1 MGTYLSIYPQH
12 QLRFANLIVMK
23 LRNSETFMNMK
34 TKYIFLSVWAMMM
47 AFTLTSCDGFLN
59 QPPYDD
65 FTDEEYWQNEDQ
77 ARTYMYGFYTSVF
90 SGYGTGTSHG
100 AFLMGQTLNDDFASD
115 VEQQDLTPLVVP
127 ESDGSWS
134 FSSIRKANYVLES
147 IDRIDATPAAK
158 NHWRGV
164 ARFFRA
170 CYYSNLVFRYGDVPW
185 YDRVPKLSDSKED
198 MDYLY
203 KDRDPR
209 AYVDSCIMADFQYAM
224 DSVRESD
231 GPLQVNK
238 YVVAAMASRFMLRE
252 GTYLKYHN
260 IDLPLAEKCLTM
272 AKNAAE
278 MVMNSK
284 KYAIA
289 PSYKALFVSNDLGTN
304 PEIIMHRHYVD
315 GVLAHSTLTYSF
327 TEAQAGL
334 SKSLAE
340 AFVGS
345 DGLPVYS
352 KDANW
357 LAPTADEFFANRDAR
372 LAMCI
377 RPKYYVKGT
386 DTKPFNY
393 ALSGYSWNKFMDDS
407 KATTPDAT
415 WSGSK
420 NVTDAPCLRY
430 AEVLLNYAEAA
441 YELHLLAG
449 KAFTQADLDKSIN
462 LIRARADVNLPAL
475 QIIGG
480 QPAVNG
486 VTFDDPKRLQI
497 EQNADG
503 GITDALLW
511 EIRRERRV
519 ELCMEGFRLN
529 DLKRWCKLDYLWNG
543 CNPDIR
549 YGSYIRLSDYPNKAA
564 EVVLEDATATEGY
577 ILRNTLGQRNRPIK
591 RNYINPIPSG
601 QITLYKTKG
610 YTLSQNPDWE

>member
-1 MGTYLSIYPQH
+1 
-12 QLRFANLIVMK
+12 
-23 LRNSETFMNMK
+23 MNMK

-372 LAMCI
+372 LTMCI

>member
-1 MGTYLSIYPQH
+1 M
-12 QLRFANLIVMK
+12 
-23 LRNSETFMNMK
+23 
-34 TKYIFLSVWAMMM
+34 
-47 AFTLTSCDGFLN
+47 TSCDGFLN

-90 SGYGTGTSHG
+90 SGYGKGTSHG
-100 AFLMGQTLNDDFASD
+100 PFLMGQTINDDFASD
-115 VEQQDLTPLVVP
+115 AEQKDLTPLVVP
-127 ESDGSWS
+127 EADGSWS
-134 FSSIRKANYVLES
+134 FSNIRKANYVLES

-185 YDRVPKLSDSKED
+185 YDRVPVLSDKKED

-209 AYVDSCIMADFQYAM
+209 SYVDSCIMADFQYAM
-224 DSVRESD
+224 DSVREND
-231 GPLQVNK
+231 GPLQVNR

-252 GTYLKYHN
+252 GTFLKYHN
-260 IDLPLAEKCLTM
+260 IDLPMAKQCLTM

-278 MVMNSK
+278 MVMKSN
-284 KYAIA
+284 KYAIT
-289 PSYKALFVSNDLGTN
+289 PSYKALFTSEDLGSN
-304 PEIIMHRHYVD
+304 LEIIMHRHYVD
-315 GVLAHSTLTYSF
+315 GVNAHSTLTYSF

-340 AFVGS
+340 AFVDSTGF
-345 DGLPVYS
+345 PIYATN
-352 KDANW
+352 ANW
-357 LAPTADEFFANRDAR
+357 VAPTYTDFFAHRDAR
-372 LAMCI
+372 LSMCI
-377 RPKYYVKGT
+377 RPKYCIKG
-386 DTKPFNY
+386 DNNQPFSY

-407 KATTPDAT
+407 KADKPEPT

-449 KAFTQADLDKSIN
+449 EAFTQADLDKSIN

-475 QIIGG
+475 QIVGD
-480 QPAVNG
+480 QPAING
-486 VTFDDPKRLQI
+486 VTFDDPKRLEI
-497 EQNADG
+497 ESKADG
-503 GITDALLW
+503 GVTDALLW

-549 YGSYIRLSDYPNKAA
+549 YGAYIRLSDYPTRET
-564 EVVLEDATATEGY
+564 EVVLEDPSATEGY

-601 QITLYKTKG
+601 QITLYKSKG

>member
-1 MGTYLSIYPQH
+1 
-12 QLRFANLIVMK
+12 
-23 LRNSETFMNMK
+23 MK
-34 TKYIFLSVWAMMM
+34 TKYIFLSVWAVVIAFMM
-47 AFTLTSCDGFLN
+47 TSCDGFLN

-77 ARTYMYGFYTSVF
+77 ARTYLYGFYTSVF

-100 AFLMGQTLNDDFASD
+100 PFLMGQTLNDDFASD

-134 FSSIRKANYVLES
+134 FANIRKANYVLES

-185 YDRVPKLSDSKED
+185 YDRVPKLSESKED

-252 GTYLKYHN
+252 GTFLKYHN
-260 IDLPLAEKCLTM
+260 IDLQLAEQCLTM

-278 MVMNSK
+278 MVINSK
-284 KYAIA
+284 KYSIT
-289 PSYKALFVSNDLGTN
+289 PSYKALFTSEDLGSN
-304 PEIIMHRHYVD
+304 LEIIMHRHYVD

-340 AFVGS
+340 AFVAS

-357 LAPTADEFFANRDAR
+357 LAPTSDEFFANRDPR

-407 KATTPDAT
+407 KADKPDAT

-420 NVTDAPCLRY
+420 NITDAPCLRY

-441 YELHLLAG
+441 YELHLLTGA
-449 KAFTQADLDKSIN
+449 AFTQADLDKSIN

-475 QIIGG
+475 QIVGG
-480 QPAVNG
+480 QPAING
-486 VTFDDPKRLQI
+486 VTFDDPKRLEI
-497 EQNADG
+497 EKNADG

-610 YTLSQNPDWE
+610 YTLSQNPEWE

>member
-1 MGTYLSIYPQH
+1 
-12 QLRFANLIVMK
+12 
-23 LRNSETFMNMK
+23 MK
-34 TKYIFLSVWAMMM
+34 TKYIFLSVWAVVIAFMM
-47 AFTLTSCDGFLN
+47 TSCDGFLN

-77 ARTYMYGFYTSVF
+77 ARTYLYGFYTSVF

-100 AFLMGQTLNDDFASD
+100 PFLMGQTLNDDFASD

-134 FSSIRKANYVLES
+134 FANIRKANYVLES

-185 YDRVPKLSDSKED
+185 YDRVPKLSESKED

-252 GTYLKYHN
+252 GTFLKYHN
-260 IDLPLAEKCLTM
+260 IDLQLAKQCLTM

-278 MVMNSK
+278 MVINSK
-284 KYAIA
+284 KYSIT
-289 PSYKALFVSNDLGTN
+289 PSYKALFTSEDLGSN
-304 PEIIMHRHYVD
+304 LEIIMHRHYVD

-340 AFVGS
+340 AFVAS

-357 LAPTADEFFANRDAR
+357 LAPTSDEFFANRDPR

-407 KATTPDAT
+407 KANKPDAT

-420 NVTDAPCLRY
+420 NITDAPCLRY

-441 YELHLLAG
+441 YELHLLTGA
-449 KAFTQADLDKSIN
+449 AFTQADLDKSIN

-475 QIIGG
+475 QIVGG
-480 QPAVNG
+480 QPAING
-486 VTFDDPKRLQI
+486 VTFDDPKRLEI

-577 ILRNTLGQRNRPIK
+577 ILRNTLGQSNRPIK

-610 YTLSQNPDWE
+610 YTLSQNPEWE